1 MIKPLLY
8 GDTFG
13 IFHCSVCNQGPETF
27 ERKGLSWIAIVH
39 LVIYNLI
46 KKAQVEDS
54 KKAEKDR
61 RDHYY
66 FRWKEDVCAMIDD
79 YWDYVMPD
87 KQSKREMIHSI
98 FDSFYI
104 NA

>member
-13 IFHCSVCNQGPETF
+13 TFHCSVCNQGSETF

-79 YWDYVMPD
+79 YWDYLMPE
-87 KQSKREMIHSI
+87 KTSKVTSLCL
-98 FDSFYI
+98 DSFSSFCIY
-104 NA
+104 